1 MGCNNRAY
9 HISTDN
15 SITTWKDIIGDPKR
29 NKVMAEILR
38 DILKKVDKEEGKCL
52 IPVEELARLRTLY
65 NYDDTYVQAQI
76 RNIQELLDS
85 LNVAGMRQQIYS
97 LELALYDVDQ
107 ELKAHDQR
115 ISTLE
120 RKIDNIPSTGNI
132 PTKVSQLQ
140 NDVPYAKESDIPT
153 KVSQLA
159 NDEGYV
165 DNVEAGHI
173 AGTTISELNGDVFVE
188 ED

>member
-1 MGCNNRAY
+1 M
-9 HISTDN
+9 
-15 SITTWKDIIGDPKR
+15 
-29 NKVMAEILR
+29 
-38 DILKKVDKEEGKCL
+38 
-52 IPVEELARLRTLY
+52 
-65 NYDDTYVQAQI
+65 
-76 RNIQELLDS
+76 
-85 LNVAGMRQQIYS
+85 
-97 LELALYDVDQ
+97 
-107 ELKAHDQR
+107 
-115 ISTLE
+115 E
-120 RKIDNIPSTGNI
+120 RKIDDIPSTGNI

-173 AGTTISELNGDVFVE
+173 AGTTISELNGVVFVE

>member
-1 MGCNNRAY
+1 
-9 HISTDN
+9 
-15 SITTWKDIIGDPKR
+15 
-29 NKVMAEILR
+29 MAEILR
-38 DILKKVDKEEGKCL
+38 DILKKVDKEDGKCL

-65 NYDDTYVQAQI
+65 NYDDTYIQAQI
-76 RNIQELLDS
+76 RNVQELLDR
-85 LNVAGMRQQIYS
+85 LNVEGIRQQIYS

-107 ELKAHDQR
+107 ELKAHARR
-115 ISTLE
+115 ITTLE
-120 RKIDNIPSTGNI
+120 RKVDNIPTTDDI

-153 KVSQLA
+153 KVSQLE

-165 DNVEAGHI
+165 NDVEAGHI
-173 AGTTISELNGDVFVE
+173 AGSTIYELNGVVFVE